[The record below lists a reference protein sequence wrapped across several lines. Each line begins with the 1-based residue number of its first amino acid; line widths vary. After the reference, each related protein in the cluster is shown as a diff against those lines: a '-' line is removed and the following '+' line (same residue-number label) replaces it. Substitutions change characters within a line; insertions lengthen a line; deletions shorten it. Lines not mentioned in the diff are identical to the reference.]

1 MLYPQITILQ
11 LFIFNARKNV
21 KTILTFPP
29 ISSVKKEICR
39 IKLEYVKIVS
49 DEQRS
54 TYAAEFEKDYEDYV
68 RLKNKEKEVS
78 KIVYSLSY

>member
-1 MLYPQITILQ
+1 M
-11 LFIFNARKNV
+11 
-21 KTILTFPP
+21 
-29 ISSVKKEICR
+29 KKEICR

-54 TYAAEFEKDYEDYV
+54 TYAAEFEKDYQDYV

-78 KIVYSLSY
+78 EIVYSLSY